1 MGVGGHQ
8 TPQLAVQRNARALRA
23 HHPLGHAPG
32 PPTQEPL
39 FPENQD
45 GGGDALCELSRG
57 EGAGH
62 PLQIQWLKGDE
73 DKVDT
78 RPEVHRALRVHEV
91 MGRPR
96 TDIHLKA
103 RCLSSVHPRGQREGV
118 SQNEGTHHAGPGP
131 PGRTP
136 GEPGQQGAENVSPWC
151 NPPQHPMV
159 GIDLQAMAGPLQPP

>member
-1 MGVGGHQ
+1 MPVPFAVGTEAKHGDLLTGMQGEEQRCEAGGGV
-8 TPQLAVQRNARALRA
+8 PAVALRPVLMDVLEEGWA
-23 HHPLGHAPG
+23 
-32 PPTQEPL
+32 
-39 FPENQD
+39 QD
-45 GGGDALCELSRG
+45 QHLVSVSFDELLHSRVGVCELSRG

-103 RCLSSVHPRGQREGV
+103 RCLSSVHP
-118 SQNEGTHHAGPGP
+118 
-131 PGRTP
+131 
-136 GEPGQQGAENVSPWC
+136 
-151 NPPQHPMV
+151 QHPMV